1 MNNPD
6 QHSSV
11 AITANG
17 NKLDLNPF
25 VATIVANMVDA
36 IVDSLRTEGEIHEI
50 VITRVR

>member
-6 QHSSV
+6 QPSSV
-11 AITANG
+11 AIAVNG

-36 IVDSLRTEGEIHEI
+36 IIDSLKTEGEIHKI

>member
-11 AITANG
+11 AITVNG

-36 IVDSLRTEGEIHEI
+36 IVDSLKTEGEIHEI
-50 VITRVR
+50 VITCVR